1 MKIGKD
7 TIEIVGLI
15 SSKDYQRNKDEIE
28 NSSRLQF
35 YNQKDD
41 FNLRLQNMN
50 RDSSMAYLLLSL
62 VVGGLIV
69 LSVLSKDKT
78 LDDGNYKIL
87 QIVFCILIGAL
98 AWFIAVFIRDKL
110 ISKWTKISIF
120 IFPIPM
126 LFFLYIFYKVLAQ
139 SEQNRT
145 PGFIVMSIILY
156 LVSLKFIKFLPLYM
170 INDYTNKIT
179 IFLTIVTLIFG
190 PDLTCDFGMLFL
202 TYLLNI
208 ALIQIG
214 LSSKLED
221 NQSEA
226 EKIFESIL
234 IGDTEKTYKN
244 LLLCYAKGGN
254 KYKEKIL
261 SNKEFLE
268 IVRGEEL

>member
-1 MKIGKD
+1 
-7 TIEIVGLI
+7 
-15 SSKDYQRNKDEIE
+15 
-28 NSSRLQF
+28 
-35 YNQKDD
+35 
-41 FNLRLQNMN
+41 
-50 RDSSMAYLLLSL
+50 
-62 VVGGLIV
+62 
-69 LSVLSKDKT
+69 
-78 LDDGNYKIL
+78 
-87 QIVFCILIGAL
+87 
-98 AWFIAVFIRDKL
+98 
-110 ISKWTKISIF
+110 
-120 IFPIPM
+120 
-126 LFFLYIFYKVLAQ
+126 
-139 SEQNRT
+139 
-145 PGFIVMSIILY
+145 
-156 LVSLKFIKFLPLYM
+156 M

>member
-7 TIEIVGLI
+7 TIGIVGLI
-15 SSKDYQRNKDEIE
+15 SREDYQKNKNEIE
-28 NSSRLQF
+28 SSSKLQF
-35 YNQKDD
+35 YNKKDD

-50 RDSSMAYLLLSL
+50 HDSLKAYVSLSI
-62 VVGGLIV
+62 VVGLLFII
-69 LSVLSKDKT
+69 SVLFKDKIP
-78 LDDGNYKIL
+78 DDGNKKIL
-87 QIVFCILIGAL
+87 QIVFCILIGAI
-98 AWFIAVFIRDKL
+98 AWLVVVFIRDKS
-110 ISKWTKISIF
+110 ISKWTKTSIF
-120 IFPIPM
+120 IFTIPT
-126 LFFLYIFYKVLAQ
+126 LFFLYIFYKVLDQ
-139 SEQNRT
+139 SGQYRIL
-145 PGFIVMSIILY
+145 GFIFMLIILSC
-156 LVSLKFIKFLPLYM
+156 VSLKFIKFLPLYM
-170 INDYTNKIT
+170 IDAYNNNIT

-190 PDLTCDFGMLFL
+190 PDLTSELGMLSL

-214 LSSKLED
+214 LNSKLEK

-226 EKIFESIL
+226 EKIFEDIL
-234 IGDTEKTYKN
+234 IGDKEKTYTN